1 MIAMHGCRPNFYIQD
16 FDAAVRSALLY
27 TTTIEYGLCRPFHS
41 NRSNRSALLQDYPVD
56 TNLYEALGNIPIFSQ
71 LPDDALRS
79 LASHAT
85 IKTYPKNSIVINE
98 GDDTAS
104 FHFIL
109 SGTVRVYLSDENGK
123 ELTLSVDGPG
133 KYFGELALLDDA
145 PRSASVITCE
155 KATCGIISKA
165 EFKAWLNNNSN
176 APFGIING
184 LVSKVRAL
192 TDKVRTL
199 ALSDVYGRLVIELQN
214 MAEDSGDKKIIE
226 SRPTQQ
232 DLANMIGAS
241 REMVSK
247 IFKELL
253 KGEYITIDGKRLI
266 INKKLPSS
274 W

>member
-1 MIAMHGCRPNFYIQD
+1 M
-16 FDAAVRSALLY
+16 
-27 TTTIEYGLCRPFHS
+27 
-41 NRSNRSALLQDYPVD
+41 D
-56 TNLYEALGNIPIFSQ
+56 TNLFEALGKIPIFSQ
-71 LPDDALRS
+71 LPEDALRS

-85 IKTYPKNSIVINE
+85 VKTYPKNAIVINE

-109 SGTVRVYLSDENGK
+109 SGTVRVYVSDENGK
-123 ELTLSVDGPG
+123 ELTLSVDGGG

-145 PRSASVITCE
+145 PRSASVITLE
-155 KATCGIISKA
+155 KSTCGTISKT
-165 EFKAWLNNNSN
+165 EFKAWLNNNPD
-176 APFGIING
+176 APFGIIKG
-184 LVSKVRAL
+184 LVSKVRKL

-214 MAEDSGDKKIIE
+214 MAEPDGDSKVI
-226 SRPTQQ
+226 SNRPTQQ

-247 IFKELL
+247 IFKELH
-253 KGEYITIDGKRLI
+253 KGEYITTDGKKLR

>member
-1 MIAMHGCRPNFYIQD
+1 MD
-16 FDAAVRSALLY
+16 TAV
-27 TTTIEYGLCRPFHS
+27 
-41 NRSNRSALLQDYPVD
+41 
-56 TNLYEALGNIPIFSQ
+56 YEVLGKIPIFSQ
-71 LPDDALRS
+71 LPDDARRS

-85 IKTYPKNSIVINE
+85 VKTYPKNAIVINE

-109 SGTVRVYLSDENGK
+109 SGTVRVYVSDEHGK
-123 ELTLSVDGPG
+123 ELTLSVDGRG

-155 KATCGIISKA
+155 KAVCGVISKA
-165 EFKAWLNNNSN
+165 EFKAWLNNNPN
-176 APFGIING
+176 APFGIIKG
-184 LVSKVRAL
+184 LVSKVRIL

-199 ALSDVYGRLVIELQN
+199 ALSDVYGRLIIEIQN
-214 MAEDSGDKKIIE
+214 MAEDAGETKIIHN
-226 SRPTQQ
+226 RPTQQ

-247 IFKELL
+247 IFKELI
-253 KGEYITIDGKRLI
+253 KGKYITLDGKKLI

>member
-1 MIAMHGCRPNFYIQD
+1 MD
-16 FDAAVRSALLY
+16 
-27 TTTIEYGLCRPFHS
+27 TTI
-41 NRSNRSALLQDYPVD
+41 
-56 TNLYEALGNIPIFSQ
+56 YEALGKIPIFSQ
-71 LPDDALRS
+71 LPDDVLRS
-79 LASHAT
+79 LASHAM
-85 IKTYPKNSIVINE
+85 IKTYPKNAIVINE

-109 SGTVRVYLSDENGK
+109 SGTVRVYVSDEHGK
-123 ELTLSVDGPG
+123 ELTLGVDGPG

-165 EFKAWLNNNSN
+165 EFKAWLNNNPN
-176 APFGIING
+176 APFGIIKG
-184 LVSKVRAL
+184 LVSKVRTL

-214 MAEDSGDKKIIE
+214 MAEEAGDKKII
-226 SRPTQQ
+226 SNRPTQQ

-247 IFKELL
+247 IFKELI
-253 KGEYITIDGKRLI
+253 KGNYITLEGKQLI

>member
-1 MIAMHGCRPNFYIQD
+1 M
-16 FDAAVRSALLY
+16 
-27 TTTIEYGLCRPFHS
+27 
-41 NRSNRSALLQDYPVD
+41 D

>member
-1 MIAMHGCRPNFYIQD
+1 
-16 FDAAVRSALLY
+16 
-27 TTTIEYGLCRPFHS
+27 
-41 NRSNRSALLQDYPVD
+41 VD
-56 TNLYEALGNIPIFSQ
+56 TNLYEALGKIPIFSQ
-71 LPDDALRS
+71 LSDDALRS

-85 IKTYPKNSIVINE
+85 IKTYPKNTIVINE

-165 EFKAWLNNNSN
+165 EFKAWLNNNPN

-184 LVSKVRAL
+184 LVSKVRTL
-192 TDKVRTL
+192 TDKVRAL

-214 MAEDSGDKKIIE
+214 MAEDSDDKRIIE
-226 SRPTQQ
+226 NRPTQQ

-247 IFKELL
+247 IFKELI
-253 KGEYITIDGKRLI
+253 KGDYITIDGKRLI